1 MTVNG
6 QAADGDE
13 IDVVSIALAHYLHH
27 PSLSGSR
34 PDGSDGVDGE
44 AARVAAALS
53 AFGGCPVVWTVPP
66 AQRDGTA
73 VSGRLRVWATP
84 HQPRNTVLH
93 WVGHGWSNDQQA
105 SLALLESPDPANIGG
120 LKPEQL
126 ADYIRS
132 REAHLASGD
141 SWAAVMID
149 GCRSAR
155 FAELLHASLLRDDPH
170 APTRVLVLGVSRQG
184 ETQLGVLSD
193 ALQRSLASFQGS
205 NEVRLWDLADQLRS
219 RLPDAYIFP
228 PHTNRALRRRNP
240 VVSGTNAPLDIYEDL
255 TAFLQS
261 LSADERLH
269 LIPQA
274 RSAEHGDAAWYFV
287 GRRAEK
293 EHITAWLRNETPGM
307 LVVTGDGGQ
316 GKSALLGHI
325 AALSRPR
332 LRNLLLRGEYIE
344 TPPEAE
350 TPPDHV
356 FQGIVHATGMDR
368 RAMIETV
375 ASAAGYPQEMLAL
388 HDPDTLADSL
398 AGSLSKRDRPFTILV
413 DALDEADDPRGV
425 AEALSRIAGLPNCQ
439 VLVGTRPFERN
450 PRAGE
455 PTNLLAVLGPH
466 GFEAGELIQLRR
478 DSCAVLEYVRLRL
491 TGARQVHLGEEER
504 DHAAQMISAQDPDF
518 LGARLAVHEVLSQ
531 VTENDPGQLDRV
543 LQDLMTTG
551 LRDDAL
557 FAAALTRIIAA
568 SPTAT
573 PLLTALALSEGRGL
587 PRAGGVWSAAA
598 SGIAGRPVTEA
609 DIDTLLRIAA
619 PYVLIDA
626 EDGRPVF
633 RLSHEVFRDLMNK
646 RCARDDPSTSPAEL
660 HERLALG
667 LAESARQR
675 RSNRTRRPE
684 DRVPPRYIRRFW
696 PEHASRAGQLEKMLV
711 AYPELLPFLDTDA
724 VDRHRPELTSRTLRT
739 MVLAIDMAW
748 PGTGVKRATPSALLQ
763 VRLWASR
770 LGVPALAAACT
781 DDVEDVAVPR
791 RPTWTLQG
799 AWWSGV
805 RPQELPGHRAGVT
818 ALSATSSGNGEIVVS
833 AGADG
838 ALRVTGPRIRF
849 RGSAIGT
856 PGRRPS
862 SVAIVQQSASPPLV
876 VANYESR
883 LQAWN
888 HMGEEVDL
896 GLPSITA
903 FTVTPD
909 GKDVI
914 AATAA
919 EAEIR
924 HYDRLLLTS
933 FEDSDHAE
941 QQAASRRG
949 GWHHD
954 TVLSLATAKTRDGG
968 ILLSGSADHS
978 ARLWALR
985 DGTLRNMLNH
995 TAPVRAVALGS
1006 TSRQLLAAT
1015 ATADRFVELWD
1026 AKTGERL
1033 HRLALPTAA
1042 RCVAFGQLSGRPIL
1056 AAGCDDGFLRLWDA
1070 QTGAAQRTIPCHMGP
1085 VTALAVRPRTGG
1097 ADQYVTGGADGR
1109 VRVWDVR
1116 RVPASRASGHSG
1128 GIHTMCWSVRPGG
1141 LRQLITAA
1149 EDDVV
1154 VHACRPSNRAHPT
1167 NTVQVHDGIRAL
1179 LEYQGTKASHP
1190 VILDNKGALWI
1201 WNTATD
1207 RPTRLSGGRRT
1218 PLKSLTAVAAC
1229 GPDTPLLACADEE
1242 GTVRLIDP
1250 LAVEPETPQ
1259 VEPLFDRRT
1268 FQPVRS
1274 ERGETDDEPASSFR
1288 LVRPASLIGCHAGHV
1303 VTCQSDGLLQAWH
1316 QLTAQTLWAIRPS
1329 VAPAGALAT
1338 GRWGTH
1344 DVVALGTADGM
1355 VHVHS
1360 LSTGTELACTQLH
1373 DGPVRAL
1380 GILERNVPTLVS
1392 GGDDGKIA
1400 LWAPGVQALALTGHA
1415 EAVRCIAVAPK
1426 APLLATGGAQGTL
1439 SLWKARQPRKRPADG
1454 ARSRTKPH
1462 LQD

>member
-6 QAADGDE
+6 QETDGDE
-13 IDVVSIALAHYLHH
+13 IEVVSIALAHYIHH

-34 PDGSDGVDGE
+34 PDGSDGADGE
-44 AARVAAALS
+44 AARVATALS
-53 AFGGCPVVWTVPP
+53 AFGGFPVVWEVPP
-66 AQRDGTA
+66 AQRDWTA
-73 VSGRLRVWATP
+73 VQGRLELWAAP
-84 HQPRNTVLH
+84 DQPRNTILH
-93 WVGHGWSNDQQA
+93 WVGHGWSNDQRA
-105 SLALLESPDPANIGG
+105 YLALKESPNPAN
-120 LKPEQL
+120 LSSLRPEQL
-126 ADYIRS
+126 ADYIRA

-155 FAELLHASLLRDDPH
+155 FAELLHASLLQDDPH
-170 APTRVLVLGVSRQG
+170 APTRALVLGVSRQG

-193 ALQRSLASFQGS
+193 ALERSLASFQGS

-228 PHTNRALRRRNP
+228 PHTNRALRRRTP

-255 TAFLQS
+255 TTFLQS
-261 LSADERLH
+261 LSPDERLH

-307 LVVTGDGGQ
+307 LVVTGEGGQ

-332 LRNLLLRGEYIE
+332 LRDLLLRGHYISP
-344 TPPEAE
+344 PPEAE

-368 RAMIETV
+368 RAIIETV

-388 HDPDTLADSL
+388 HDPDTLAESL

-425 AEALSRIAGLPNCQ
+425 AQVLSGIAGLPNCQ

-450 PRAGE
+450 PSTGE
-455 PTNLLAVLGPH
+455 PTDLLAVLGPE
-466 GFEAGELIQLRR
+466 GFETDELVRLRR
-478 DSCAVLEYVRLRL
+478 DSDAVLTYVQLRL
-491 TGARQVHLGEEER
+491 TGARQMHLGKEER
-504 DHAAQMISAQDPDF
+504 DHTAQVISAQDPDF
-518 LGARLAVHEVLSQ
+518 LGARLAVHEVLSR
-531 VTENDPGQLDRV
+531 VTENDRGQLDRV
-543 LQDLMTTG
+543 LQDLVTTG

-557 FAAALTRIIAA
+557 FTAALTRIIAA
-568 SPTAT
+568 SPTST

-598 SGIAGRPVTEA
+598 SGIAGRPITEA

-646 RCARDDPSTSPAEL
+646 RCSGDDPSTSPAEL
-660 HERLALG
+660 HQRIALG
-667 LAESARQR
+667 LAESARR
-675 RSNRTRRPE
+675 RRGDRTRRPE

-696 PEHASRAGQLEKMLV
+696 TEHASQGGQLEKMLI
-711 AYPELLPFLDTDA
+711 AYPELLPFLDADA
-724 VDRHRPELTSRTLRT
+724 VDRHRPELTSHTMRT
-739 MVLAIDMAW
+739 MVLATDMAW
-748 PGTGVKRATPSALLQ
+748 PGPGMERATPSVLPQ

-770 LGVPALAAACT
+770 LGTPALAAACT
-781 DDVEDVAVPR
+781 DDVADSDDPAVAR
-791 RPTWTLQG
+791 RPTWTLKG

-805 RPQELPGHRAGVT
+805 RPQELPGHRAGVA
-818 ALSATSSGNGEIVVS
+818 ALSAASSDSGEIVVS

-838 ALRVTGPRIRF
+838 TLRVTGPRIQLR
-849 RGSAIGT
+849 RSAIGA

-862 SVAIVQQSASPPLV
+862 AVAIVQQPAGPPLV
-876 VANYESR
+876 VGNYESR
-883 LQAWN
+883 LHAWN
-888 HMGEEVDL
+888 HIGDEVNL
-896 GLPSITA
+896 GLPTVTA
-903 FTVTPD
+903 FTVAPD

-914 AATAA
+914 AATS

-924 HYDRLLLTS
+924 HWDRLLLAS
-933 FEDSDHAE
+933 HEDSEHIEERAG
-941 QQAASRRG
+941 SRRV

-954 TVLSLATAKTRDGG
+954 TVLSLATAETHNGG

-978 ARLWALR
+978 ARLWDLR
-985 DGTLRNMLNH
+985 DGTLRSVLGH
-995 TAPVRAVALGS
+995 TAPVRAVALCRTG
-1006 TSRQLLAAT
+1006 RQLLAAT
-1015 ATADRFVELWD
+1015 ATADRVVELWD

-1033 HRLALPTAA
+1033 RRLTLPAAA
-1042 RCVAFGQLSGRPIL
+1042 RCVAFGQLSGRPVL

-1070 QTGAAQRTIPCHMGP
+1070 QTGAPQRTILCHTGP
-1085 VTALAVRPRTGG
+1085 VTALAVRHRTGG
-1097 ADQYVTGGADGR
+1097 AEQYVTGGADGR

-1116 RVPASRASGHSG
+1116 RVQVARASGHSG
-1128 GIHTMCWSVRPGG
+1128 GIHAMCWSVRPGG

-1149 EDDVV
+1149 EDDVT
-1154 VHACRPSNRAHPT
+1154 VHARRPANRAHLT
-1167 NTVQVHDGIRAL
+1167 SSAQVHGGIRSV
-1179 LEYQGTKASHP
+1179 LEFRGAGAGHV
-1190 VILDNKGALWI
+1190 VILDDDGALWN
-1201 WNTATD
+1201 WNTATS
-1207 RPTRLSGGRRT
+1207 RPARLSEARST
-1218 PLKSLTAVAAC
+1218 PLKPLTAVTVC
-1229 GPDTPLLACADEE
+1229 GPGSPLLACADTE

-1250 LAVEPETPQ
+1250 FAVAPDTPQ
-1259 VEPLFDRRT
+1259 PKRRIDPVTLQEPTQSDH
-1268 FQPVRS
+1268 
-1274 ERGETDDEPASSFR
+1274 GKADDSPASSFR
-1288 LVRPASLIGCHAGHV
+1288 LARPASLIGYHADHV
-1303 VTCQSDGLLQAWH
+1303 VTYQSDGLLQAWH
-1316 QLTAQTLWAIRPS
+1316 RRTAQTVWAVRPS
-1329 VAPAGALAT
+1329 AAAAGALAT

-1355 VHVHS
+1355 VHVHR

-1373 DGPVRAL
+1373 DGPVSAL
-1380 GILERNVPTLVS
+1380 GGLHHHVPTLVS
-1392 GGDDGKIA
+1392 GGEDARIA
-1400 LWAPGVQALALTGHA
+1400 LWAPGAEALTLTGHA

-1439 SLWKARQPRKRPADG
+1439 SLWGVRR
-1454 ARSRTKPH
+1454 
-1462 LQD
+1462 